1 MSKRSISVVA
11 AILLAVVVVVFVVFE
26 NNNVDGLRADPTNPQ
41 QVARGEAVYAKACA
55 TCHGANLQGEAN
67 WRSPRRDGRLPAPP
81 HDASGHTWHHPDQLL
96 FEITKFG
103 GRRFNPSSSMPG
115 FGSVFSDDD
124 LWATLAFIKSR
135 WPAQVRQRQRETT
148 LASDR

>member
-1 MSKRSISVVA
+1 MSKRGLSLIA
-11 AILLAVVVVVFVVFE
+11 AILLTVVVVVLVVFE
-26 NNNVDGLRADPTNPQ
+26 NNKSGSLRADPTNPQ
-41 QVARGEAVYAKACA
+41 QVARGETVYAQACA
-55 TCHGANLQGEAN
+55 SCHGANLQGEPN
-67 WRSPRRDGRLPAPP
+67 WRSPGRNGRLPAPP

-103 GRRFNPSSSMPG
+103 GRRFNPKSAMPG
-115 FGSVFSDDD
+115 FESTFSDDD

-135 WPAQVRQRQRETT
+135 WPAQVRQRQRDVT